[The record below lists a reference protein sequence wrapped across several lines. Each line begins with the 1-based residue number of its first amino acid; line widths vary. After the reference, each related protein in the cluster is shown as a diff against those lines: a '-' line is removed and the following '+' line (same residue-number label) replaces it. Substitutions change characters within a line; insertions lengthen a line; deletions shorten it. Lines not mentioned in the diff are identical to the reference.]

1 MTEEQKQ
8 DPADLQETGQDI
20 QPNQT
25 AEVPEGHEADDENA
39 EKYPGAPRPG
49 MIPNQAPEGQAP
61 AISVTPA
68 KSGDTSAEAAD
79 SSATGAGP
87 SGGGEPES
95 AAPPPPPAPSE
106 PSNP

>member
-1 MTEEQKQ
+1 MTEEEKQ
-8 DPADLQETGQDI
+8 NPEDLQETGNDI

-25 AEVPEGHEADDENA
+25 AETPEGHEADDPEA
-39 EKYPGAPRPG
+39 ERYPGAPRPG

-61 AISVTPA
+61 AINVTPA
-68 KSGDTSAEAAD
+68 SGGATSAEAAD

-95 AAPPPPPAPSE
+95 AAPPPPPAPS
-106 PSNP
+106 NP